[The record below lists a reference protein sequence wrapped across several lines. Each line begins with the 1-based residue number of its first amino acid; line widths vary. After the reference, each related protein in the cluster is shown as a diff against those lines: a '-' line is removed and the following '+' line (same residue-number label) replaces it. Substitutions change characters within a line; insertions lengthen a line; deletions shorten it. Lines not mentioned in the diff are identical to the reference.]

1 MALERTLVVT
11 TAGSVD
17 DGKSTVLARLLF
29 DSGAIYQ
36 DQISNSFDEN
46 RIADLIDGLESER
59 QQGITIDVA
68 HRFLDYGATRFHFK
82 DAPGHEQYTR
92 NMATAAAGSDVVVLL
107 VDAREGVKPQ
117 TMNHF
122 DVALLVGVRKFVV
135 LVTKMDLVKYSQ
147 KIFQKR
153 MQEFVEYTSGHSMA
167 NKSEVEIT
175 VLPVSGL
182 KGENVRRRSSKLS
195 WFDGPTLLDSLMD
208 MGAQTKADK
217 PSTSLLEV
225 QYIVRKPGGGRTYFG
240 QVLSGTFQQG
250 DDVYTNGGV
259 NNLNLLHKSNSD
271 ASSAGVGDSIA
282 FSLGTEVDLQVGAL
296 LSDSKFENYSTY
308 SGSLIWFSA
317 EPGIKSR
324 SYLAIMGSRKNRLTL
339 SKIEEFSPISS
350 SKAGEIRSVPMN
362 AVTKAEFVFEN
373 SVEDFG
379 DGGAADLMRGVLV
392 DQFSGETAGAFLL
405 DFPLR
410 RSKNVIEHEFSVSRN
425 DREKLSGTRGKVLW
439 FTGLSGS
446 GKSTVADRVS
456 VKLVESHV
464 ASFNLDGDSLRH
476 GLNQDLGFTES
487 DRSENIRRTAEV
499 AKLFAESGLIAIVS
513 LVSPTNGDRENAKNI
528 VGAEDFIEIFVDTP
542 LEVCEDRDPKGLYKR
557 ARLGEIPNF
566 TGISAPFERPKKP
579 DIHLDGTL
587 PVDELAKQVLK
598 FLGARKT
605 QG

>member
-1 MALERTLVVT
+1 MTLERTLVVT

-17 DGKSTVLARLLF
+17 DGKSTVLARLLY

-36 DQISNSFDEN
+36 DQISSSFDEN

-147 KIFQKR
+147 KIFLKR
-153 MQEFVEYTSGHSMA
+153 MQEFSEYSSQHSMA
-167 NKSEVEIT
+167 NKGEVEIS

-208 MGAQTKADK
+208 LGARTDERE
-217 PSTSLLEV
+217 PSKSLLEI
-225 QYIVRKPGGGRTYFG
+225 QYISRKPGGGRTYFG
-240 QVLSGTFQQG
+240 HVLCGTFQQG
-250 DDVYTNGGV
+250 DDVFANGGV
-259 NNLNLLHKSNSD
+259 NKLHLIHSSNPDS
-271 ASSAGVGDSIA
+271 SSAGAGDSIA
-282 FSLGTEVDLQVGAL
+282 LALGTDVDLQVGAL
-296 LSDSKFENYSTY
+296 VSDSKFETY
-308 SGSLIWFSA
+308 SAYSGTLIWFSG
-317 EPGIKSR
+317 EPGIRSR
-324 SYLAIMGSRKNRLTL
+324 SYLAIMGSRRNRLTL
-339 SKIEEFSPISS
+339 SKIEEFSPRTST
-350 SKAGEIRSVPMN
+350 KAGEIRSVPMN
-362 AVTKAEFVFEN
+362 AVTKAEFVFEDA
-373 SVEDFG
+373 VEDFSEA
-379 DGGAADLMRGVLV
+379 GAADLMRGVLV

-410 RSKNVIEHEFSVSRN
+410 RSKNVVEHEFSVSRN
-425 DREKLSGTRGKVLW
+425 DRESLSGTRGKVLW

-456 VKLVESHV
+456 MKLLESQV

-499 AKLFAESGLIAIVS
+499 SKLFAEAGLIAIVS
-513 LVSPTNGDRENAKNI
+513 LVSPTIGDRENAKNI

-542 LEVCEDRDPKGLYKR
+542 LAVCEARDPKGLYKK
-557 ARLGEIPNF
+557 ARLGQIPNF
-566 TGISAPFERPKKP
+566 TGITAPFDRPKNP
-579 DIHLDGTL
+579 DILLDGTL
-587 PVDELAKQVLK
+587 AVDELAEQVLK
-598 FLGARKT
+598 FLGT
-605 QG
+605 

>member
-36 DQISNSFDEN
+36 DQISSSFDEN

-117 TMNHF
+117 TMNHL
-122 DVALLVGVRKFVV
+122 DVALLVGVRRFVV

-147 KIFQKR
+147 KIFQER
-153 MQEFVEYTSGHSMA
+153 MREFSEYASKHSLA
-167 NKSEVEIT
+167 NNGQAEIT
-175 VLPVSGL
+175 ILPVSGL

-208 MGAQTKADK
+208 LGARTKARK
-217 PSTSLLEV
+217 SSTSVLEV
-225 QYIVRKPGGGRTYFG
+225 QYIIRKPGGGRSYFG
-240 QVLSGTFQQG
+240 QVLSGTFRDG
-250 DDVYTNGGV
+250 DAIFANGVLNKLKLAHSSSSDVS
-259 NNLNLLHKSNSD
+259 LALE
-271 ASSAGVGDSIA
+271 GDSIA
-282 FSLGTEVDLQVGAL
+282 FSLETDVDLQVGAL
-296 LSDSKFENYSTY
+296 LSDRKVESYSTY
-308 SGSLIWFSA
+308 SGTLIWFSKD
-317 EPGIKSR
+317 PGIKSR
-324 SYLAIMGSRKNRLTL
+324 SYLSIVGSRSNRLTL
-339 SKIEEFSPISS
+339 TKIEEYSPRTDL
-350 SKAGEIRSVPMN
+350 KAGEIRSVPMN

-373 SVEDFG
+373 GVEDFSEE
-379 DGGAADLMRGVLV
+379 DSANLMRGVLV
-392 DQFSGETAGAFLL
+392 DQFSGETAGAFVL

-410 RSKNVIEHEFSVSRN
+410 RSKNVVEHDFAVSRN
-425 DREKLSGTRGKVLW
+425 DREELSGTKGKVLW

-456 VKLVESHV
+456 VKLLESHV
-464 ASFNLDGDSLRH
+464 ASVNLDGDSLRH

-487 DRSENIRRTAEV
+487 DRSENIRRSAEV
-499 AKLFAESGLIAIVS
+499 SKLFAEAGLIAIVS
-513 LVSPTNGDRENAKNI
+513 LVSPTVGDRQNAKNI

-542 LEVCEDRDPKGLYKR
+542 LKVCEARDPKGLYKK

-566 TGISAPFERPKKP
+566 TGITAPFDRPENP
-579 DIHLDGTL
+579 DIYLDGTL
-587 PVDELAKQVLK
+587 PVDDLAEQVLK
-598 FLGARKT
+598 FLT
-605 QG
+605 I

>member
-217 PSTSLLEV
+217 P
-225 QYIVRKPGGGRTYFG
+225 
-240 QVLSGTFQQG
+240 
-250 DDVYTNGGV
+250 
-259 NNLNLLHKSNSD
+259 
-271 ASSAGVGDSIA
+271 
-282 FSLGTEVDLQVGAL
+282 
-296 LSDSKFENYSTY
+296 
-308 SGSLIWFSA
+308 
-317 EPGIKSR
+317 
-324 SYLAIMGSRKNRLTL
+324 
-339 SKIEEFSPISS
+339 
-350 SKAGEIRSVPMN
+350 
-362 AVTKAEFVFEN
+362 
-373 SVEDFG
+373 
-379 DGGAADLMRGVLV
+379 
-392 DQFSGETAGAFLL
+392 
-405 DFPLR
+405 
-410 RSKNVIEHEFSVSRN
+410 
-425 DREKLSGTRGKVLW
+425 
-439 FTGLSGS
+439 
-446 GKSTVADRVS
+446 
-456 VKLVESHV
+456 
-464 ASFNLDGDSLRH
+464 
-476 GLNQDLGFTES
+476 
-487 DRSENIRRTAEV
+487 
-499 AKLFAESGLIAIVS
+499 
-513 LVSPTNGDRENAKNI
+513 
-528 VGAEDFIEIFVDTP
+528 
-542 LEVCEDRDPKGLYKR
+542 
-557 ARLGEIPNF
+557 
-566 TGISAPFERPKKP
+566 
-579 DIHLDGTL
+579 
-587 PVDELAKQVLK
+587 
-598 FLGARKT
+598 
-605 QG
+605 